1 MTTPAAHGFVMPA
14 EWEPHARC
22 WMAWPCRKETWGDGL
37 EAAEKAYAEVAR
49 TIAEFEPVTMVCNPG
64 DATEASLACGQGVE
78 ILPLEIDDSWTRD
91 TGPTFL
97 VDRKGRLGA
106 VNWRFNAWGEVYRH
120 YRHDA
125 ELARRIADRVRAE
138 RFDAPF
144 VLEGGSIHTDGEGTL
159 LVTEDCLLNPNRN
172 PSMSKEQIE
181 AGLREHL
188 GVSKVIWLAGGLE
201 DDVTDGHVDN
211 VACFVRPGMVL
222 ALSEEDPSDGNY
234 AVLEENIDCL
244 SDETDAKGRQL
255 KVVRVPQPKRRLH
268 DGRRLALSYINFYI
282 ANGAVIMPAFEAS
295 QDDRAYRVIREL
307 FPDRRVIQVAAAEI
321 LTGGGGIHCITQQ
334 QPAV

>member
-1 MTTPAAHGFVMPA
+1 MPA
-14 EWEPHARC
+14 EWDAHARC
-22 WMAWPCRKETWGDGL
+22 WMAWPCRKETWGDHL

-49 TIAEFEPVTMVCNPG
+49 AIAEFEPVTMICNPG
-64 DATEASLACGQGVE
+64 DAAEASLACGRGVD

-97 VDRKGRLGA
+97 VDCRGRLGA

-125 ELARRIADRVRAE
+125 DLARRIADRTKAE

-144 VLEGGSIHTDGEGTL
+144 VLEGGAIHTDGEGTL
-159 LVTEDCLLNPNRN
+159 LVTEECLLNPNRN
-172 PSMSKEQIE
+172 PHMTKTQIE
-181 AGLREHL
+181 AALRDYL
-188 GVSKVIWLAGGLE
+188 GVAKVIWLAGGLE
-201 DDVTDGHVDN
+201 DDMTDGHVDN

-222 ALSEEDPSDGNY
+222 ALSEDDPTDGNY

-244 SDETDAKGRQL
+244 SDATDASGRHL
-255 KVVRVPQPKRRLH
+255 KVVRMPQPKRRDY
-268 DGRRLALSYINFYI
+268 DGRRLALSYLNFYL
-282 ANGAVIMPAFEAS
+282 ANGAVIMPAFEMP
-295 QDDRAYRVIREL
+295 QDERAYRILRDL
-307 FPDRRVIQVAAAEI
+307 FPDRKVVRVAAGDI
-321 LTGGGGIHCITQQ
+321 LVGGGGIHCITQQ